1 MIDKKKLGFMQGR
14 LSSIIRNKIQ
24 AFPFSNWKKEFYL
37 ANKIGFENIE
47 WTIDN
52 KNFYKN
58 PINLKDGT
66 KEILKLKKKFNLKSQ
81 P

>member
-1 MIDKKKLGFMQGR
+1 MEKGI
-14 LSSIIRNKIQ
+14 LSLCNKNR
-24 AFPFSNWKKEFYL
+24 FS
-37 ANKIGFENIE
+37 NIE

-66 KEILKLKKKFNLKSQ
+66 KEILKLKKKFNLKKKKSYCRLFMQ
-81 P
+81 KPFFKEKIL